1 MDKPSNEK
9 EFLEKIPS
17 PSARLWAG
25 LCVILSIFIIYSI
38 HQIRWLED
46 FQINVVQ
53 RNRKASIEL
62 LRIQNDANLLGISLR
77 DMTLKP
83 ADYPIRDWQ
92 PTFTRLR
99 GDMSNALSLEK
110 RDAVSTPETDS
121 KVDELERQMNDFWR
135 TVDGLFYLAQQ
146 GKEAE
151 ARSLIQTEVES
162 KDAMMI
168 ATVSSLLRSND

>member
-25 LCVILSIFIIYSI
+25 LCVILSIFIIFAVYSI

-77 DMTLKP
+77 DMTLKQ

-99 GDMSNALSLEK
+99 GDMSNALSL
-110 RDAVSTPETDS
+110 
-121 KVDELERQMNDFWR
+121 
-135 TVDGLFYLAQQ
+135 
-146 GKEAE
+146 
-151 ARSLIQTEVES
+151 
-162 KDAMMI
+162 
-168 ATVSSLLRSND
+168 